1 MRESKKAPLDASR
14 VDGIDLISQLG
25 LWAALTASNPNKEN
39 QVITKEHKPGFR
51 RIVRIAGLGAAALA
65 FSVMSNAAASAD
77 TLISLP
83 DGSKTG
89 PNATVTRTAESAL
102 VSPSLAANGAGRT
115 AWVSGTVTADVK
127 GIKEVIEAPTANGT
141 PNTAGTYN
149 GTNGSTTHGVSRVS
163 TGYIV
168 GCQVDVTGLSANPS
182 LSLGMD
188 SLATSVGLTVPLNSG
203 EVKYVPVTA
212 KDILKDGVYTLQYHD
227 AELQVQ
233 NCGGF
238 AQARAYTVMEIVG
251 NDYSKTVL
259 YGAPFSIG

>member
-1 MRESKKAPLDASR
+1 MIINERKS
-14 VDGIDLISQLG
+14 
-25 LWAALTASNPNKEN
+25 
-39 QVITKEHKPGFR
+39 GFR
-51 RIVRIAGLGAAALA
+51 RDARIAGLGAAAALA
-65 FSVMSNAAASAD
+65 LCVMSNGVASAD
-77 TLISLP
+77 TLIPLP
-83 DGSKTG
+83 DGSKAGT
-89 PNATVTRTAESAL
+89 NATVTRTAESAL

-127 GIKEVIEAPTANGT
+127 GIKEVTEAPTANGT

-149 GTNGSTTHGVSRVS
+149 GSNGSTTHGVSRVS

-188 SLATSVGLTVPLNSG
+188 SLATSMGLTVPLNSG

-212 KDILKDGVYTLQYHD
+212 KDILKDGVYTLHYHD
-227 AELQVQ
+227 AELQIQ